1 MARSSRSMP
10 RSAAARRSALALLL
24 ALACPCALAKVE
36 QGTLKIDSVT
46 TEQLI
51 GKFGVAESGDVQ
63 LKLTTSRDGWERG
76 RHELHVLFF
85 HDDNY
90 RKWEKAIQA
99 GSLCRDRNK
108 MADIEHKVD
117 LPHELATHH
126 GHGWEYF
133 VDPETGKSYRVSLDT
148 GESEWNSPH
157 NATRMREEGP
167 VNRITH
173 RETVFSTKLE
183 HTYPIRGRNSKGERV
198 LKAAHWYVVV
208 SDCALEFYEAHP
220 PPMHYELT
228 MFNGGSHLPSDLNGM
243 GVLYFFLLLAMVLGA
258 GPAFASASNQYRR
271 LGRVHALVALLFAA
285 YAAQTMSF
293 FLELWHLSVFARDGK
308 GLQWRYTFL
317 AADFAAEVSQGFSE
331 FIVAALLLFLACGW
345 TTVSFGSVGARLLN
359 SLESGG
365 AEVSE
370 EPTRAAAGNRAS
382 SARRA
387 GKDFKEGVVA
397 VVKTALHLDEDNPE
411 VKRRVASVTRAL
423 QQPARLVGVASTGAA
438 RVSDFAGA
446 TISSSTIAGVAKGV
460 DAGGAFLFAFAF
472 ATAYLEMASRR
483 FTDDFSAFHDHE
495 HWPGYCLVA
504 LRLCLLVLF
513 LVGGRVTIA
522 AAESRDPEAA
532 AFLKKLRQVGGFWLA
547 AFPFLVCTAWCAPA
561 YFRHRYVVGGLALL
575 QTAAILGLAY
585 LCLGSER
592 FLALSTVAPRS
603 ASAAGSVAGTRGIA
617 SKLAV
622 D

>member
-1 MARSSRSMP
+1 LVSAIQVAFLPIAIASESQIVEPRDRKSRSASGVKMTSRAKSRWMMILALNSRRSERARRQSTGSRGLLPADRVRAAVPESRASPPLWTARLDRTRASAHGAMARSSRSMP

-183 HTYPIRGRNSKGERV
+183 HTYPIRGRNPTGERV
-198 LKAAHWYVVV
+198 LKAAHWYVVI

-243 GVLYFFLLLAMVLGA
+243 GVLYFFLLLAMVIGA
-258 GPAFASASNQYRR
+258 GPAFASATNQYRR

-285 YAAQTMSF
+285 YAAQSMSF

-308 GLQWRYTFL
+308 GFAVALHVPRRRLRGGGEPGLQRVHRRRAVAVPRVRLDNRVFRLGGRQAFKL
-317 AADFAAEVSQGFSE
+317 ARERRRGGF
-331 FIVAALLLFLACGW
+331 GG
-345 TTVSFGSVGARLLN
+345 TDARR
-359 SLESGG
+359 GG
-365 AEVSE
+365 
-370 EPTRAAAGNRAS
+370 EPRLKRAA
-382 SARRA
+382 RR
-387 GKDFKEGVVA
+387 EGF
-397 VVKTALHLDEDNPE
+397 
-411 VKRRVASVTRAL
+411 
-423 QQPARLVGVASTGAA
+423 Q
-438 RVSDFAGA
+438 
-446 TISSSTIAGVAKGV
+446 
-460 DAGGAFLFAFAF
+460 
-472 ATAYLEMASRR
+472 
-483 FTDDFSAFHDHE
+483 
-495 HWPGYCLVA
+495 
-504 LRLCLLVLF
+504 
-513 LVGGRVTIA
+513 GGRRRCR
-522 AAESRDPEAA
+522 ED
-532 AFLKKLRQVGGFWLA
+532 
-547 AFPFLVCTAWCAPA
+547 
-561 YFRHRYVVGGLALL
+561 
-575 QTAAILGLAY
+575 
-585 LCLGSER
+585 
-592 FLALSTVAPRS
+592 RS
-603 ASAAGSVAGTRGIA
+603 ALG
-617 SKLAV
+617 
-622 D
+622 